1 MKNISI
7 FCGAH
12 KGRNPEYAKAAESI
26 AKAIAKKGINIVFGG
41 GNVGLM
47 KIISDTALDNG
58 VEVLGIS
65 LKSLHAL
72 ELVNPRVDEIVV
84 SDTLLDRKDEFMSRS
99 DAFIVLP
106 GGVGSLDELAE
117 IMASNQLGIIN
128 KPVGILNTE
137 GYYDHLLNWFNK
149 AVDEGFIS
157 SKFYDLI
164 LNKKYKFTSGPFTD
178 MIFNLVKIEKKKV
191 EVVINDL
198 RISLDKN
205 NFNFKSI

>member
-12 KGRNPEYAKAAESI
+12 EGNNPKYGEEAKKVAES
-26 AKAIAKKGINIVFGG
+26 IAKKGINVVFGG

-65 LKSLHAL
+65 LKSFHAL
-72 ELVNPRVDEIVV
+72 ELANPRLKEIVV
-84 SDTLLDRKDEFMSRS
+84 TDTLLDRKDEFMSRS

-137 GYYDHLLNWFNK
+137 GYYDHLLSWFNK

-157 SKFYDLI
+157 
-164 LNKKYKFTSGPFTD
+164 PA
-178 MIFNLVKIEKKKV
+178 NLKELLVSDSPQELV
-191 EVVINDL
+191 EMVVNHTRPSDDDWTNRL
-198 RISLDKN
+198 GL
-205 NFNFKSI
+205 

>member
-12 KGRNPEYAKAAESI
+12 EGKNPKYAQS
-26 AKAIAKKGINIVFGG
+26 AKIISEAIAKKGINVVFGG

-72 ELVNPRVDEIVV
+72 ELANPRLNEIVV
-84 SDTLLDRKDEFMSRS
+84 TDTLLDRKDEFMSRS

-137 GYYDHLLNWFNK
+137 GYYDHLLKWFDK
-149 AVDEGFIS
+149 AVEEGFIS
-157 SKFYDLI
+157 SANLKELLVSDNPEELVELI
-164 LNKKYKFTSGPFTD
+164 VNHKRPSDDNWTKRLG
-178 MIFNLVKIEKKKV
+178 L
-191 EVVINDL
+191 
-198 RISLDKN
+198 
-205 NFNFKSI
+205 

>member
-12 KGRNPEYAKAAESI
+12 EGNNPKYAEEAKKVAES
-26 AKAIAKKGINIVFGG
+26 IAKKGINVVFGG

-72 ELVNPRVDEIVV
+72 ELANPRLKEIVV
-84 SDTLLDRKDEFMSRS
+84 TDTLLDRKDEFMSRS
-99 DAFIVLP
+99 DAFVVLP

-137 GYYDHLLNWFNK
+137 GYYDHLLSWFNK
-149 AVDEGFIS
+149 AVEEGFIS
-157 SKFYDLI
+157 
-164 LNKKYKFTSGPFTD
+164 PA
-178 MIFNLVKIEKKKV
+178 NLKELLVSDSPQELV
-191 EVVINDL
+191 EMVVNHIRPSDDDWTNRL
-198 RISLDKN
+198 GL
-205 NFNFKSI
+205 

>member
-84 SDTLLDRKDEFMSRS
+84 SDTLLGRKDEFMSRS

-137 GYYDHLLNWFNK
+137 GYYDHLLKWFNK
-149 AVDEGFIS
+149 AVDEGSIS
-157 SKFYDLI
+157 SKNLDELLVADSPGELI
-164 LNKKYKFTSGPFTD
+164 D
-178 MIFNLVKIEKKKV
+178 MITNHQKPSDENWTERLG
-191 EVVINDL
+191 L
-198 RISLDKN
+198 
-205 NFNFKSI
+205 

>member
-12 KGRNPEYAKAAESI
+12 EGKNPEYAKAAKSI
-26 AKAIAKKGINIVFGG
+26 AELIAKKGINVVFGG

-65 LKSLHAL
+65 LESLHAL
-72 ELVNPRVDEIVV
+72 ELANPRLNEIVV
-84 SDTLLDRKDEFMSRS
+84 SKTLLDRKDEFMSRS

-106 GGVGSLDELAE
+106 GGVGSLDEIAE

-128 KPVGILNTE
+128 KPVGILNTD
-137 GYYDHLLNWFNK
+137 GYYDYLIKWFNK

-157 SKFYDLI
+157 SENLKELLVSDSPTKLVELI
-164 LNKKYKFTSGPFTD
+164 
-178 MIFNLVKIEKKKV
+178 
-191 EVVINDL
+191 INHRKPSDDSWTKRL
-198 RISLDKN
+198 GL
-205 NFNFKSI
+205 

>member
-12 KGRNPEYAKAAESI
+12 EGNNPKYAEEAKKVAES
-26 AKAIAKKGINIVFGG
+26 IAKKGINVVFGG

-72 ELVNPRVDEIVV
+72 ELANPRLKEIVV
-84 SDTLLDRKDEFMSRS
+84 TDTLLDRKDEFMSRS
-99 DAFIVLP
+99 DAFVVLP

-137 GYYDHLLNWFNK
+137 GYYDHLLSWFNK
-149 AVDEGFIS
+149 AVEEGFIS
-157 SKFYDLI
+157 AA
-164 LNKKYKFTSGPFTD
+164 
-178 MIFNLVKIEKKKV
+178 NLKELLVSDSPQELV
-191 EVVINDL
+191 EMVVNHTRPSDDDWTNRL
-198 RISLDKN
+198 GL
-205 NFNFKSI
+205 

>member
-84 SDTLLDRKDEFMSRS
+84 SDTLLGRKDEFMSRS

-137 GYYDHLLNWFNK
+137 GYYDHLLKWFNK

-157 SKFYDLI
+157 SKNLDELLVADSPDELI
-164 LNKKYKFTSGPFTD
+164 D
-178 MIFNLVKIEKKKV
+178 MITNHQKPSDENWTERLG
-191 EVVINDL
+191 L
-198 RISLDKN
+198 
-205 NFNFKSI
+205 

>member
-84 SDTLLDRKDEFMSRS
+84 SDTLLDRKDEFISRS

-137 GYYDHLLNWFNK
+137 GYYDHLLKWFNK

-157 SKFYDLI
+157 SKNLDELLVADSPGELI
-164 LNKKYKFTSGPFTD
+164 D
-178 MIFNLVKIEKKKV
+178 MITNHQKPSDENWTERLG
-191 EVVINDL
+191 L
-198 RISLDKN
+198 
-205 NFNFKSI
+205 

>member
-12 KGRNPEYAKAAESI
+12 EGKNPKYAQS
-26 AKAIAKKGINIVFGG
+26 AKIISEAIAKKGINVVFGG

-72 ELVNPRVDEIVV
+72 ELANPRLNEIVV
-84 SDTLLDRKDEFMSRS
+84 TDTLLDRKDEFMSRS

-137 GYYDHLLNWFNK
+137 GYYDHLLKWFDK
-149 AVDEGFIS
+149 AVEDGFIS
-157 SKFYDLI
+157 SANLKELLVSNNPEELVDL
-164 LNKKYKFTSGPFTD
+164 
-178 MIFNLVKIEKKKV
+178 
-191 EVVINDL
+191 VVNHERPSDDNWTKRL
-198 RISLDKN
+198 GL
-205 NFNFKSI
+205 

>member
-12 KGRNPEYAKAAESI
+12 EGNNPKYAEEAKKVAES
-26 AKAIAKKGINIVFGG
+26 IAKKGINVVFGG

-72 ELVNPRVDEIVV
+72 ELANPRLKEIVV

-99 DAFIVLP
+99 DAFVVLP

-137 GYYDHLLNWFNK
+137 GYYDHLLSWFNK
-149 AVDEGFIS
+149 AVEEGFIS
-157 SKFYDLI
+157 QANLKELLVSDSPEELV
-164 LNKKYKFTSGPFTD
+164 D
-178 MIFNLVKIEKKKV
+178 M
-191 EVVINDL
+191 VVSHTRPSDDDWTNRL
-198 RISLDKN
+198 GL
-205 NFNFKSI
+205 

>member
-12 KGRNPEYAKAAESI
+12 EGKNPEYAKAAKSI
-26 AKAIAKKGINIVFGG
+26 AKLIAKKGINVVFGG

-65 LKSLHAL
+65 LESLHEL
-72 ELVNPRVDEIVV
+72 ELANPRLNEIVV
-84 SDTLLDRKDEFMSRS
+84 SKTLLDRKDEFMSRS

-128 KPVGILNTE
+128 KPVGILNTD
-137 GYYDHLLNWFNK
+137 GYYDYLIKWFNK

-157 SKFYDLI
+157 SENLKELLI
-164 LNKKYKFTSGPFTD
+164 SDHPDELVEMVVNQKKPSDDNWTKRLG
-178 MIFNLVKIEKKKV
+178 L
-191 EVVINDL
+191 
-198 RISLDKN
+198 
-205 NFNFKSI
+205 

>member
-12 KGRNPEYAKAAESI
+12 EGNNPKYAEEAKKVAESI
-26 AKAIAKKGINIVFGG
+26 AKQGINVVFGG

-72 ELVNPRVDEIVV
+72 ELANPRLKEIVV
-84 SDTLLDRKDEFMSRS
+84 ADTLLDRKDEFMSRS

-137 GYYDHLLNWFNK
+137 GYYDHLLSWFNK

-157 SKFYDLI
+157 PANLKELLVSDSPEELV
-164 LNKKYKFTSGPFTD
+164 D
-178 MIFNLVKIEKKKV
+178 M
-191 EVVINDL
+191 VVSHNRPSDDDWTNRL
-198 RISLDKN
+198 GL
-205 NFNFKSI
+205 

>member
-47 KIISDTALDNG
+47 KIISDTAIDNG

-157 SKFYDLI
+157 SKNLDELLVADSPDELI
-164 LNKKYKFTSGPFTD
+164 D
-178 MIFNLVKIEKKKV
+178 MIINHKKPSD
-191 EVVINDL
+191 ENWTERL
-198 RISLDKN
+198 GL
-205 NFNFKSI
+205 

>member
-12 KGRNPEYAKAAESI
+12 EGNNPKYAQS
-26 AKAIAKKGINIVFGG
+26 AKIISETIAKKGINVVFGG

-72 ELVNPRVDEIVV
+72 ELANPRLNEIVV
-84 SDTLLDRKDEFMSRS
+84 TDTLLDRKDEFMSRS
-99 DAFIVLP
+99 DAFVVLP

-137 GYYDHLLNWFNK
+137 GYYDHLLKWFDK

-157 SKFYDLI
+157 SANLQELLVSEDPQELVELIVNHKRPSDDNWTERLDL
-164 LNKKYKFTSGPFTD
+164 
-178 MIFNLVKIEKKKV
+178 
-191 EVVINDL
+191 
-198 RISLDKN
+198 
-205 NFNFKSI
+205 

>member
-12 KGRNPEYAKAAESI
+12 KGKNPKYAESAKIISEVI
-26 AKAIAKKGINIVFGG
+26 AKRDINVVFGG

-72 ELVNPRVDEIVV
+72 ELANPRLNEIVV
-84 SDTLLDRKDEFMSRS
+84 TDTLLDRKDEFMSRS

-137 GYYDHLLNWFNK
+137 GYYDHLLKWFDK
-149 AVDEGFIS
+149 AVEEGFIS
-157 SKFYDLI
+157 SA
-164 LNKKYKFTSGPFTD
+164 
-178 MIFNLVKIEKKKV
+178 NLKELLVSDNPDELV
-191 EVVINDL
+191 ELVVNHKRPSDDNWTKRL
-198 RISLDKN
+198 GL
-205 NFNFKSI
+205 

>member
-12 KGRNPEYAKAAESI
+12 EGKNPEYAKAAKSI
-26 AKAIAKKGINIVFGG
+26 AELIAKKGINVVFGG

-72 ELVNPRVDEIVV
+72 ELANPRLNEIVV
-84 SDTLLDRKDEFMSRS
+84 SETLLDRKDEFMSRS

-128 KPVGILNTE
+128 KPVGILNTK
-137 GYYDHLLNWFNK
+137 GYYDYLLKWFNK

-157 SKFYDLI
+157 SSNLKELLVSDSPDELI
-164 LNKKYKFTSGPFTD
+164 E
-178 MIFNLVKIEKKKV
+178 M
-191 EVVINDL
+191 VVNHKRPSDDNWTERL
-198 RISLDKN
+198 GL
-205 NFNFKSI
+205 

>member
-12 KGRNPEYAKAAESI
+12 EGKNPKYAESAKTI
-26 AKAIAKKGINIVFGG
+26 AKYIAKKNINIVFGG

-47 KIISDTALDNG
+47 KIISDTAIDNG

-72 ELVNPRVDEIVV
+72 ELANPRLKEIVV
-84 SDTLLDRKDEFMSRS
+84 SDTLLNRKHEFISRS

-128 KPVGILNTE
+128 KPIGILNTD
-137 GYYDHLLNWFNK
+137 GYYNHLLKWFDK

-157 SKFYDLI
+157 SANLKELI
-164 LNKKYKFTSGPFTD
+164 VSDDPCKLVEMVVNHKKPADDNWTKRLG
-178 MIFNLVKIEKKKV
+178 L
-191 EVVINDL
+191 
-198 RISLDKN
+198 
-205 NFNFKSI
+205 

>member
-99 DAFIVLP
+99 DAFIVLA

-157 SKFYDLI
+157 SKNLDELLVADSPDELI
-164 LNKKYKFTSGPFTD
+164 D
-178 MIFNLVKIEKKKV
+178 MITNHQKPSDENWTERLG
-191 EVVINDL
+191 L
-198 RISLDKN
+198 
-205 NFNFKSI
+205 

>member
-12 KGRNPEYAKAAESI
+12 EGKNPKYAQS
-26 AKAIAKKGINIVFGG
+26 AKIISEAIAKKGINVIFGG

-72 ELVNPRVDEIVV
+72 ELANPRLNEIVV
-84 SDTLLDRKDEFMSRS
+84 TDTLLDRKDEFMSRS

-137 GYYDHLLNWFNK
+137 GYYDYLLKWFDK
-149 AVDEGFIS
+149 AVEEGFIS
-157 SKFYDLI
+157 STNLKELLVSDNPEELVDL
-164 LNKKYKFTSGPFTD
+164 
-178 MIFNLVKIEKKKV
+178 
-191 EVVINDL
+191 VVNHERPSDDNWTKRL
-198 RISLDKN
+198 GL
-205 NFNFKSI
+205 

>member
-12 KGRNPEYAKAAESI
+12 EGKNPKFAQSAKIISE
-26 AKAIAKKGINIVFGG
+26 AIAKKGINVVFGG

-72 ELVNPRVDEIVV
+72 ELPNPRLNEIVV
-84 SDTLLDRKDEFMSRS
+84 TETLLDRKDEFMSRS

-137 GYYDHLLNWFNK
+137 GYYDHLLKWFDK
-149 AVDEGFIS
+149 AVEEGFIS
-157 SKFYDLI
+157 SA
-164 LNKKYKFTSGPFTD
+164 
-178 MIFNLVKIEKKKV
+178 NLKELLVSDNPEELV
-191 EVVINDL
+191 ELVVNHKRPSDDNWTKRL
-198 RISLDKN
+198 GL
-205 NFNFKSI
+205 

>member
-12 KGRNPEYAKAAESI
+12 EGNNPKYAQSAKIIAET
-26 AKAIAKKGINIVFGG
+26 IAKKGINVVFGG

-58 VEVLGIS
+58 VEVLGVS

-72 ELVNPRVDEIVV
+72 ELANPRLNEIVV
-84 SDTLLDRKDEFMSRS
+84 TDTLLDRKDEFMSRS
-99 DAFIVLP
+99 DAFVVLP

-137 GYYDHLLNWFNK
+137 GYYDHLLKWFDK

-157 SKFYDLI
+157 SANLQELLVSEDPQELVELIVNHKRPSDDNWTERLDL
-164 LNKKYKFTSGPFTD
+164 
-178 MIFNLVKIEKKKV
+178 
-191 EVVINDL
+191 
-198 RISLDKN
+198 
-205 NFNFKSI
+205 

>member
-12 KGRNPEYAKAAESI
+12 EGNNPKYGEEAKKVAES
-26 AKAIAKKGINIVFGG
+26 IAKKGINVVFGG

-65 LKSLHAL
+65 LKSLYAL
-72 ELVNPRVDEIVV
+72 ELANPRLKEIVV
-84 SDTLLDRKDEFMSRS
+84 TDTLLDRKDEFMSRS

-137 GYYDHLLNWFNK
+137 GYYDHLLSWFNK
-149 AVDEGFIS
+149 AVEEGFIS
-157 SKFYDLI
+157 
-164 LNKKYKFTSGPFTD
+164 PA
-178 MIFNLVKIEKKKV
+178 NLKELLVSDSPQELV
-191 EVVINDL
+191 EMVINHTRPSDDDWSNRL
-198 RISLDKN
+198 GL
-205 NFNFKSI
+205 

>member
-137 GYYDHLLNWFNK
+137 GYYDHLLNWFKK

-157 SKFYDLI
+157 SKNLDELLVADSPDELI
-164 LNKKYKFTSGPFTD
+164 D
-178 MIFNLVKIEKKKV
+178 MITNHQKPSDENWTERLG
-191 EVVINDL
+191 L
-198 RISLDKN
+198 
-205 NFNFKSI
+205 

>member
-12 KGRNPEYAKAAESI
+12 KGKNPKYAESAKTI
-26 AKAIAKKGINIVFGG
+26 AKYIAKKNINIVFGG

-47 KIISDTALDNG
+47 KIISDTAIDNG

-72 ELVNPRVDEIVV
+72 ELANPRLKEIVV
-84 SDTLLDRKDEFMSRS
+84 SDTLLNRKHEFISRS

-128 KPVGILNTE
+128 KPIGILNTD
-137 GYYDHLLNWFNK
+137 GYYNHLLKWFDK
-149 AVDEGFIS
+149 AADEGFIS
-157 SKFYDLI
+157 SANLKELI
-164 LNKKYKFTSGPFTD
+164 VSDDPCKLVEMVVNNKKPTD
-178 MIFNLVKIEKKKV
+178 DNWTKRLG
-191 EVVINDL
+191 L
-198 RISLDKN
+198 
-205 NFNFKSI
+205 

>member
-12 KGRNPEYAKAAESI
+12 EGKNPKYAES
-26 AKAIAKKGINIVFGG
+26 AKIISEAIAKKGINVIFGG

-72 ELVNPRVDEIVV
+72 ELANPRLNEIVV
-84 SDTLLDRKDEFMSRS
+84 TDTLLDRKDEFMSRS

-137 GYYDHLLNWFNK
+137 GYYDHLLKWFDK
-149 AVDEGFIS
+149 AVEEGFIS
-157 SKFYDLI
+157 SANLKELLVSDNPEELVDL
-164 LNKKYKFTSGPFTD
+164 
-178 MIFNLVKIEKKKV
+178 
-191 EVVINDL
+191 VVNHERPSDDNWTKRL
-198 RISLDKN
+198 GL
-205 NFNFKSI
+205 

>member
-1 MKNISI
+1 MNHISI

-12 KGRNPEYAKAAESI
+12 EGKNPKYAEAARSVSEC
-26 AKAIAKKGINIVFGG
+26 IAKKGINVVFGG

-72 ELVNPRVDEIVV
+72 ELANPRLKEIVIAE
-84 SDTLLDRKDEFMSRS
+84 TLLDRKDEFMSRS

-137 GYYDHLLNWFNK
+137 GYYDHLLEWFNN
-149 AVDEGFIS
+149 AVKEGFIS
-157 SKFYDLI
+157 SSN
-164 LNKKYKFTSGPFTD
+164 LNELLVSDSPEELVD
-178 MIFNLVKIEKKKV
+178 M
-191 EVVINDL
+191 VVNHKRPSDDNWTERL
-198 RISLDKN
+198 GL
-205 NFNFKSI
+205 

>member
-12 KGRNPEYAKAAESI
+12 EGKNPKYAQS
-26 AKAIAKKGINIVFGG
+26 AKIISEAIAKKGINVVFGG

-72 ELVNPRVDEIVV
+72 ELANPRLNEIVV
-84 SDTLLDRKDEFMSRS
+84 TDTLLDRKDEFMSRS

-137 GYYDHLLNWFNK
+137 GYYDHLLKWFDK
-149 AVDEGFIS
+149 AVEEGFIS
-157 SKFYDLI
+157 SANLKELLVSDNPEKLVDL
-164 LNKKYKFTSGPFTD
+164 
-178 MIFNLVKIEKKKV
+178 
-191 EVVINDL
+191 VVNHERPSDDNWTKRL
-198 RISLDKN
+198 GL
-205 NFNFKSI
+205 

>member
-12 KGRNPEYAKAAESI
+12 EGNNPKYGEEAKKVAES
-26 AKAIAKKGINIVFGG
+26 IAKKGINVVFGG

-47 KIISDTALDNG
+47 KIISDTALDNS

-72 ELVNPRVDEIVV
+72 ELANPRLKEIVV
-84 SDTLLDRKDEFMSRS
+84 TDTLLDRKDEFMSRS

-128 KPVGILNTE
+128 KPVGILYTE
-137 GYYDHLLNWFNK
+137 GYYDHLLSWFNK

-157 SKFYDLI
+157 
-164 LNKKYKFTSGPFTD
+164 PA
-178 MIFNLVKIEKKKV
+178 NLKELLVSDSPQELV
-191 EVVINDL
+191 EMVVNHTRPSDDDWTNRL
-198 RISLDKN
+198 GL
-205 NFNFKSI
+205 

>member
-1 MKNISI
+1 MKSISI

-12 KGRNPEYAKAAESI
+12 EGNNPKYAQS
-26 AKAIAKKGINIVFGG
+26 AKIVSETIAKKGINVVFGG

-47 KIISDTALDNG
+47 KIISDTALDND

-72 ELVNPRVDEIVV
+72 ELANPRLSEIVV
-84 SDTLLDRKDEFMSRS
+84 TETLLDRKDEFMSRS
-99 DAFIVLP
+99 DAFVVLP

-137 GYYDHLLNWFNK
+137 GYYDHLLKWFDK
-149 AVDEGFIS
+149 AVEEGFIS
-157 SKFYDLI
+157 SANLKELLVSEDPQELVELI
-164 LNKKYKFTSGPFTD
+164 VNHKRPSDDNWTERLG
-178 MIFNLVKIEKKKV
+178 L
-191 EVVINDL
+191 
-198 RISLDKN
+198 
-205 NFNFKSI
+205 

>member
-12 KGRNPEYAKAAESI
+12 KGKNPKYAEE
-26 AKAIAKKGINIVFGG
+26 AKLVAKFIAKKGINVVFGG

-72 ELVNPRVDEIVV
+72 ELANPRLKEIVV
-84 SDTLLDRKDEFMSRS
+84 ADTLLDRKDEFMARS

-106 GGVGSLDELAE
+106 GGVGSLDES
-117 IMASNQLGIIN
+117 AS
-128 KPVGILNTE
+128 P
-137 GYYDHLLNWFNK
+137 
-149 AVDEGFIS
+149 
-157 SKFYDLI
+157 
-164 LNKKYKFTSGPFTD
+164 
-178 MIFNLVKIEKKKV
+178 
-191 EVVINDL
+191 
-198 RISLDKN
+198 SLPIPTATHSFSATWSTPAKWGCAAT
-205 NFNFKSI
+205 IA

>member
-12 KGRNPEYAKAAESI
+12 EGKNPEYAEAAKSI
-26 AKAIAKKGINIVFGG
+26 AEVIAKKGINIIFGG

-47 KIISDTALDNG
+47 KIISNTALDNG

-65 LKSLHAL
+65 LESLHAL
-72 ELVNPRVDEIVV
+72 ELANPRLNKIVL
-84 SDTLLDRKDEFMSRS
+84 SKTLLDRKDEFMSRS

-128 KPVGILNTE
+128 KPVGILNTD
-137 GYYDHLLNWFNK
+137 GYYDYLIKWFNK
-149 AVDEGFIS
+149 EVDEGFIS
-157 SKFYDLI
+157 YENLKELLI
-164 LNKKYKFTSGPFTD
+164 SNCPD
-178 MIFNLVKIEKKKV
+178 ELVEM
-191 EVVINDL
+191 VVNHQKPSDDNWTKRL
-198 RISLDKN
+198 GL
-205 NFNFKSI
+205 

>member
-12 KGRNPEYAKAAESI
+12 EGNNPVYAEEAKRVAES
-26 AKAIAKKGINIVFGG
+26 IAKKGINVVFGG

-72 ELVNPRVDEIVV
+72 ELANPRLKEIVV
-84 SDTLLDRKDEFMSRS
+84 TDTLLDRKDEFMSRS
-99 DAFIVLP
+99 DAFVVLP

-137 GYYDHLLNWFNK
+137 GYYDHLLSWFNK
-149 AVDEGFIS
+149 AVEEGFIS
-157 SKFYDLI
+157 
-164 LNKKYKFTSGPFTD
+164 PA
-178 MIFNLVKIEKKKV
+178 NLKELLVSDSPQELV
-191 EVVINDL
+191 EMVVNHTRPSDDDWTNRL
-198 RISLDKN
+198 GL
-205 NFNFKSI
+205 